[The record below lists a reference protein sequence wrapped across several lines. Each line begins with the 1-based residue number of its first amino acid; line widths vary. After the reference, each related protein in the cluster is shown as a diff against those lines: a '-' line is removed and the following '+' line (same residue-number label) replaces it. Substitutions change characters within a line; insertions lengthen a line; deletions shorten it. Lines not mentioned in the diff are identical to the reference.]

1 LAAEGVG
8 EMGKS
13 PELKWVLRPDRGGV
27 DHAALAEH
35 DGKEIYAFGD
45 TDTVGRV
52 EVTLTDGTRVRVR
65 RSELIPC

>member
-1 LAAEGVG
+1 
-8 EMGKS
+8 MRKS
-13 PELKWVLRPDRGGV
+13 PELKWVLRPDRGGAN
-27 DHAALAEH
+27 HAELAEH

-45 TDTVGRV
+45 SDEVGRV